1 MQYTDAE
8 VSANSLI
15 VVSDKRSKVVDYEQI
30 YESTVDYTTYTSTT
44 TGYDGEGQ
52 ITSALAYVL
61 SDDMPQVYITE
72 GHDERVFS
80 SSFLTGLSKGNVEYE
95 TINLMN
101 YEEIPEDA
109 ACLIIN
115 AAGTD
120 FSTDDKD
127 KVIAYLEK
135 GGKVIMTTRYM
146 TTSAT
151 PNLDDILKYMGL
163 EVVEGLVVDSN
174 PDYYYRSPY
183 YLLPEVMYTDYT
195 KNVYNSYYVFAPF
208 TQGIMVID
216 EAAEGMEYTT
226 ILSTSEDSFSKKNIG
241 NADNYDKEEGDQDGP
256 FEIAV
261 EAVKTLDAGEAT
273 MVVYGC
279 EEFFTDD
286 ASAMVSGAN
295 MMMFTDT
302 VAKFVS
308 HEVNSSVPVK
318 SFDVSYLTVPENG
331 VLLLAPLVTIVMP
344 IAFLVAGF
352 VIWFKRRKR

>member
-1 MQYTDAE
+1 
-8 VSANSLI
+8 
-15 VVSDKRSKVVDYEQI
+15 
-30 YESTVDYTTYTSTT
+30 
-44 TGYDGEGQ
+44 
-52 ITSALAYVL
+52 
-61 SDDMPQVYITE
+61 
-72 GHDERVFS
+72 
-80 SSFLTGLSKGNVEYE
+80 
-95 TINLMN
+95 
-101 YEEIPEDA
+101 
-109 ACLIIN
+109 
-115 AAGTD
+115 
-120 FSTDDKD
+120 
-127 KVIAYLEK
+127 
-135 GGKVIMTTRYM
+135 
-146 TTSAT
+146 
-151 PNLDDILKYMGL
+151 
-163 EVVEGLVVDSN
+163 
-174 PDYYYRSPY
+174 
-183 YLLPEVMYTDYT
+183 
-195 KNVYNSYYVFAPF
+195 
-208 TQGIMVID
+208 MVID

-256 FEIAV
+256 FGIAV

-344 IAFLVAGF
+344 IAFLVVGF